1 MKRKLT
7 EQEKTYR
14 ARIASNKRLFKK
26 ALKDKPVFNAS
37 KGKKFLKDVEPGNLV
52 EVSFARAVLIDA
64 NDSACSVLV
73 TDYSGSDNTEYYTG
87 QQRWSPSTEVKVIK

>member
-26 ALKDKPVFNAS
+26 ALKDKPVFKAS

-52 EVSFARAVLIDA
+52 EVSFAKAVLIDA

-73 TDYSGSDNTEYYTG
+73 TDYFGNDNTEYYTG
-87 QQRWSPSTEVKVIK
+87 QQRWASSTEVKVIK